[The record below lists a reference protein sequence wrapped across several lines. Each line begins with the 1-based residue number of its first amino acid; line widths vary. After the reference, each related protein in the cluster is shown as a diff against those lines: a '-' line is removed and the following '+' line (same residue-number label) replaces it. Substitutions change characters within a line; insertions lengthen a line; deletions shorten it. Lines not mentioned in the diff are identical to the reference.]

1 MLTSPDKKESLKND
15 YDTPSLALSFSASR
29 GKLVGP
35 SVHPSVRGV
44 LSDMGVAAMSFPTF
58 SGSGCVTSPRI
69 NQAIASLTLA
79 GPTQSNV

>member
-1 MLTSPDKKESLKND
+1 MPTSPDKKESLKNG
-15 YDTPSLALSFSASR
+15 YDTPSLALSFSASH
-29 GKLVGP
+29 GKLVG
-35 SVHPSVRGV
+35 PSVRGV